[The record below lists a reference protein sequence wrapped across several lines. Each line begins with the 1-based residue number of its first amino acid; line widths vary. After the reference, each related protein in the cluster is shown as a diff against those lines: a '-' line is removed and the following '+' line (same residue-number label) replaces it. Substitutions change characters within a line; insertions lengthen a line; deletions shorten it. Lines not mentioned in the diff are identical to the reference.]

1 MSNNFPTFSRI
12 FFKILSILVNIV
24 LSMKSLGLDAIHF
37 RILTINRLCFSNVFG
52 KIFSFKNCFT
62 PHFWHMVKRELD
74 WTGKTRTG
82 LRLVKRGLDS
92 ISKTRTGLY

>member
-1 MSNNFPTFSRI
+1 MCRNSEAITRLKNNYIKFP
-12 FFKILSILVNIV
+12 
-24 LSMKSLGLDAIHF
+24 D
-37 RILTINRLCFSNVFG
+37 
-52 KIFSFKNCFT
+52 KNT
-62 PHFWHMVKRELD
+62 AYSKTRTGLD

>member
-1 MSNNFPTFSRI
+1 MHAESP
-12 FFKILSILVNIV
+12 
-24 LSMKSLGLDAIHF
+24 
-37 RILTINRLCFSNVFG
+37 RLAR
-52 KIFSFKNCFT
+52 KTTIFSEHEVFEDVVMVE
-62 PHFWHMVKRELD
+62 WHIVKRGLD